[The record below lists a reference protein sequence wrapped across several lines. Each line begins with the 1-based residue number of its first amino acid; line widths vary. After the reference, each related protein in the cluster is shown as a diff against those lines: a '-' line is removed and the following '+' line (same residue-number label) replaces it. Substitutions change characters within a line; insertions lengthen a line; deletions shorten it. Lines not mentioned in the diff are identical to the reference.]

1 MTVIGYLVTLDGNAS
16 SAVSGFIIQ
25 RIMRQMVGEVRD
37 TYEDAPGRAGAWL
50 FPEQAGMRNIQ
61 LTCKIVAE
69 SGAARRASVRQ
80 VADWMETSSAVEFIA
95 DDEPD
100 RYYVAKLA
108 DAPSPDEMVHRAD
121 FQIGFKAQPYA
132 YALTTSSQSVTA
144 ASGVNQSFNAPDNVS
159 AFPVLEITPV
169 SGNMV
174 GFTLNFNGYFLVY
187 EGTLVSGAT
196 LTISS
201 VSFTVTEGANQ
212 DTELTGAVD
221 YNSVDMN
228 DVSGDFPVIKP
239 GTNDYS
245 IVPGAGSTNTS
256 TIIVTTWRRRY
267 R

>member
-16 SAVSGFIIQ
+16 SGVSGLIVQ
-25 RIMRQMVGEVRD
+25 RVMRQMVGEIRD
-37 TYEDAPGRAGAWL
+37 VYEAVPGRDGAWL
-50 FPEQAGMRNIQ
+50 FPELSGMRNIQ
-61 LTCKIVAE
+61 LTCKIVSD
-69 SGAARRASVRQ
+69 SGANRRAAVRAA
-80 VADWMETSSAVEFIA
+80 ADWMETPDAVQLVV

-100 RYYVAKLA
+100 RYYIAKLA

-144 ASGVNQSFNAPDNVS
+144 ASGVNQTYTAPDNVS
-159 AFPVLEITPV
+159 AFPIVEITPV
-169 SGNMV
+169 GGNLN
-174 GFTLNFNGYFLVY
+174 GFTLVYNGLYLVY
-187 EGTLVSGAT
+187 EGVLSSGST

-201 VSFTVTEGANQ
+201 LTYTVTEGANL

-221 YNSVDMN
+221 YDSVDMN
-228 DVSGDFPVIKP
+228 DVSGDFPVVKP
-239 GTNDYS
+239 GTNNYS